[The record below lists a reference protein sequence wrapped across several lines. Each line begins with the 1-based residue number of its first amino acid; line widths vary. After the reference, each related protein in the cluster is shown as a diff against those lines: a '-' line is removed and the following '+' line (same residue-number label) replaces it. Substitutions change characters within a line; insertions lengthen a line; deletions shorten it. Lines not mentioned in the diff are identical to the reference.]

1 MIKKIIYLITM
12 IHFLFS
18 WENNEIEYI
27 IYTKNSLINAA
38 ENLSNLYEEIVDDN
52 FKLKTK
58 IIIDDTLSTDLNSYI
73 NDNFSYE
80 NDNLKYLCI
89 IGDENIISPIY
100 YLGIPVYNFF

>member
-52 FKLKTK
+52 FK
-58 IIIDDTLSTDLNSYI
+58 
-73 NDNFSYE
+73 
-80 NDNLKYLCI
+80 
-89 IGDENIISPIY
+89 
-100 YLGIPVYNFF
+100 

>member
-1 MIKKIIYLITM
+1 MIFENDKKNNLFNYNDP
-12 IHFLFS
+12 FLFS

-58 IIIDDTLSTDLNSYI
+58 IIIDDTCLQI
-73 NDNFSYE
+73 
-80 NDNLKYLCI
+80 
-89 IGDENIISPIY
+89 
-100 YLGIPVYNFF
+100 